1 MRSFP
6 WDVVGLA
13 VLLGANR
20 LLIPRVALRPRL
32 FWAVQA
38 VTAGLAV
45 GIAVVGLPGL
55 GAFLEVRWLVSGLL
69 VFHVV
74 QNLALRTA
82 LVQRAER
89 DAFERELAAQLRRT
103 ETPE

>member
-1 MRSFP
+1 MKVFP

-20 LLIPRVALRPRL
+20 LLVPRVALKPRL
-32 FWAVQA
+32 FWPIQA

-45 GIAVVGLPGL
+45 GVAVVGLPGL
-55 GAFLEVRWLVSGLL
+55 GAFPEVRWLVSGLL

-74 QNLALRTA
+74 QNLAHRSV
-82 LVQRAER
+82 LVRRAER
-89 DAFERELAAQLRRT
+89 DAFERELSAQLRT
-103 ETPE
+103 IPSDE

>member
-1 MRSFP
+1 L
-6 WDVVGLA
+6 VGLA
-13 VLLGANR
+13 ALLGVNR
-20 LLIPRVALRPRL
+20 LLVPRIALKPRL
-32 FWAVQA
+32 FWAIQA

-45 GIAVVGLPGL
+45 GVAVVGLPGV
-55 GAFLEVRWLVSGLL
+55 GGFPEVRWLVSGLL
-69 VFHVV
+69 MFHVV

-82 LVQRAER
+82 LVQRSER